1 MIMAEDKW
9 KMWADLSKK
18 MSEKQSKEEI
28 LTNLADSSL
37 ELSQWC
43 IRQATGFG
51 EKKPDIMSLFK
62 YMAEV
67 TTFMMVVSEKYKDH
81 DVIQNAIEKNVIN
94 CFMDEYK

>member
-1 MIMAEDKW
+1 MIMADDKW
-9 KMWADLSKK
+9 KMWADLSKN

-51 EKKPDIMSLFK
+51 EKSQILCLFLNIWQK
-62 YMAEV
+62 
-67 TTFMMVVSEKYKDH
+67 
-81 DVIQNAIEKNVIN
+81 
-94 CFMDEYK
+94 